1 MNFLILFYIIFF
13 FLNLILLVKINFL
26 ANYFGLIDYAK
37 DKPHFLDTPKFGFFI
52 SLLIIISLFLI
63 FTFYE
68 INKIYF
74 IITIYIGLF
83 SLIGYL
89 DDKFNL
95 AVKTRILISLI
106 ISIIFFSYNPNDY
119 FVSVSFLYI
128 INILLLIF
136 FTLGFIHLINITDG
150 MNGLIPSLF
159 LYSCIYYFFKG
170 YEYLDIYFQI
180 LIILSILS
188 ISVFI
193 IPNFLGITFLGN
205 SGSYFISIIIS
216 LLFMDLYSKSILEY
230 SDILMIFYIPL
241 IDGIRVTIKRIY
253 NKQSP
258 FKGDLN
264 HIHHMIKKKIFKF
277 IFFFILFL
285 PSLINFFFQDFT
297 IYICIVFFIIYSIFY
312 LKIKN
317 LKLIKV
323 EKKEN

>member
-1 MNFLILFYIIFF
+1 
-13 FLNLILLVKINFL
+13 
-26 ANYFGLIDYAK
+26 
-37 DKPHFLDTPKFGFFI
+37 
-52 SLLIIISLFLI
+52 
-63 FTFYE
+63 
-68 INKIYF
+68 
-74 IITIYIGLF
+74 
-83 SLIGYL
+83 
-89 DDKFNL
+89 
-95 AVKTRILISLI
+95 
-106 ISIIFFSYNPNDY
+106 
-119 FVSVSFLYI
+119 
-128 INILLLIF
+128 
-136 FTLGFIHLINITDG
+136 

-159 LYSCIYYFFKG
+159 LYSCVYYVFKG

-180 LIILSILS
+180 LVILSILS

-264 HIHHMIKKKIFKF
+264 HIHHMIKKKIFKS

-285 PSLINFFFQDFT
+285 PSFINFFFKDFT